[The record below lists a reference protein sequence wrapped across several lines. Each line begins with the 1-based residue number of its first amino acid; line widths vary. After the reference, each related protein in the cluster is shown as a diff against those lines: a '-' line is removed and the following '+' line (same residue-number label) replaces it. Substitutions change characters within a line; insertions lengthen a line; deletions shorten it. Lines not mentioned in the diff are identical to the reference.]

1 MLRSRIDWIY
11 RQIGAFG
18 MRITAITDEISQDLG
33 HALGVL
39 KEYGATSCELR
50 NVYGVYIVDADDA
63 IIARVQSDL
72 SSSGMTVDCLDTP
85 LFKCNLDADG
95 TTDAAGATHN
105 AAERTLS
112 DQWPLLDRCIELAL
126 KFKTPYMRIFA
137 FWRKGDLTA
146 DRRTAIIEILTK
158 ASGIAGASGI
168 TLLLENEHA
177 CLLGTAAE
185 TADVVQAIGSP
196 WLKMVWDPGN
206 AMMLGEAALPDGYDV
221 CKDVMVHIHL
231 KDVAIGGDQSRSWA
245 CIGAGNG
252 QYPELFQTLAESGY
266 TGSVALET
274 HWKSSDNNP
283 ETASRAC
290 LAVMQQLL
298 G

>member
-1 MLRSRIDWIY
+1 MPRSRIDCIY
-11 RQIGAFG
+11 RQIGAFR

-33 HALGVL
+33 HALSVL
-39 KEYGATSCELR
+39 EEYGATSCELR

-63 IIARVQSDL
+63 ILARVESDL
-72 SSSGMTVDCLDTP
+72 ATSGMTVDCLDTP
-85 LFKCNLDADG
+85 LFKCNLDAVG

-126 KFKTPYMRIFA
+126 QFKTPYMRIFA

-146 DRRTAIIEILTK
+146 DRRTAIIEILAK
-158 ASGIAGASGI
+158 AAGIAGASGI

-185 TADVVQAIGSP
+185 TADVVRAIGSP

-206 AMMLGEAALPDGYDV
+206 AMMLGEAVLPAGYAA

-231 KDVAIGGDQSRSWA
+231 KDVATGDDQSLSWA
-245 CIGAGNG
+245 CIGSGNG
-252 QYPELFQTLAESGY
+252 QYPVLFQTLAESGY
-266 TGSVALET
+266 TGSIALET
-274 HWKSSDNNP
+274 HWKSADNDP

-290 LAVMQQLL
+290 LSVMKKLL

>member
-1 MLRSRIDWIY
+1 
-11 RQIGAFG
+11 

-33 HALGVL
+33 VALDVL

-63 IIARVQSDL
+63 LLARVETDL
-72 SSSGMTVDCLDTP
+72 ATAEMTVDCLDTP
-85 LFKCNLDADG
+85 LFKCNLDAVG
-95 TTDAAGATHN
+95 TSDAAGATHN

-112 DQWPLLDRCIELAL
+112 DQWPLLDRCIELAIR
-126 KFKTPYMRIFA
+126 FKTPYMRVFA

-146 DRRTAIIEILTK
+146 DRRVAIIEILAK
-158 ASGIAGASGI
+158 AAAIAGASGI

-177 CLLGTAAE
+177 CLLGTAVE
-185 TADVVQAIGSP
+185 TADVVRAIGSP

-206 AMMLGEAALPDGYDV
+206 AMMLGERVLPDGYDV
-221 CKDVMVHIHL
+221 CKDVAVHIHL
-231 KDVAIGGDQSRSWA
+231 KDVSANADGTLIWA
-245 CIGAGNG
+245 CIGSGNG
-252 QYPELFQTLAESGY
+252 DYPVLFQTLKADGY
-266 TGSVALET
+266 GGSIALET
-274 HWKSSDNNP
+274 HWKSPDNNP

-290 LAVMQQLL
+290 LAVMQQLA